1 MILSSITSQ
10 SSIIV
15 HKNAVSRYKI
25 LHHASWNIH
34 HLLLH
39 CGDSLLIRKK
49 GIFRRKLSVY

>member
-1 MILSSITSQ
+1 MILSFITPQ

-15 HKNAVSRYKI
+15 HKNALSRYKI

-39 CGDSLLIRKK
+39 CGDSLLLGKK
-49 GIFRRKLSVY
+49 YF